1 MDISKETKWF
11 KACHVEDVPENGGA
25 CIKWNNEQ
33 IAIFHFA
40 SRQEWYATQN
50 LCPHKQQMILSR
62 GIIGECQKEPKV
74 ACPYHKN
81 TFSLI
86 SGKCLS
92 NSDISAIKTYQ
103 VKIENDFVFVED
115 E

>member
-1 MDISKETKWF
+1 MGISKKTKWF
-11 KACHVEDVPENGGA
+11 KACHVGDVPANGGV
-25 CIKWNNEQ
+25 CIKYRNEQ

-40 SRQEWYATQN
+40 SRQEWFATQN

-62 GIIGECQKEPKV
+62 GLIGETLNEPKV

-86 SGKCLS
+86 TGKCLS
-92 NSDISAIKTYQ
+92 SPEIDLIKIYEI
-103 VKIENDFVFVED
+103 KIEDEFVFVACE
-115 E
+115 